1 MTLEQELQE
10 ERRLRIL
17 IEREYHELKAKYD
30 MLTIAD
36 SNIKNNPDQDYIR
49 TQHLR
54 SYRL

>member
-30 MLTIAD
+30 ILVTKQTDRHDPDAD
-36 SNIKNNPDQDYIR
+36 MIR
-49 TQHLR
+49 NQMLR

>member
-30 MLTIAD
+30 LLVSRT
-36 SNIKNNPDQDYIR
+36 PDNKTPNTNHRGNVQ
-49 TQHLR
+49 L
-54 SYRL
+54 